1 MFGDLMGNMEEKKA
15 QLQETLGNLEMQETS
30 SDGAISIKFNGLR
43 EVLDVSIDVSK
54 VDTSNGE
61 QLEDLLLVTLNKM
74 QARIAE
80 EEEAE
85 NKKMIKDILPPGLG
99 GLGNMFG

>member
-15 QLQETLGNLEMQETS
+15 QLQETLGNMEMQETS
-30 SDGAISIKFNGLR
+30 GEGAVCIKFNGLR
-43 EVLDVSIDVSK
+43 EVLDVSIDLSK
-54 VDTSNGE
+54 VDTADGE

-80 EEEAE
+80 VEEAE

-99 GLGNMFG
+99 GLGNIFG

>member
-43 EVLDVSIDVSK
+43 EVLDVSIDLSK
-54 VDTSNGE
+54 VDTSDGE

-80 EEEAE
+80 AEEVE

>member
-43 EVLDVSIDVSK
+43 EVLDVSIDLSK
-54 VDTSNGE
+54 VDTSDGE

-80 EEEAE
+80 AEEIE

>member
-43 EVLDVSIDVSK
+43 EVLDVSIDLSK
-54 VDTSNGE
+54 VDTSDGE

-80 EEEAE
+80 VEEAE

-99 GLGNMFG
+99 GLGNIFG

>member
-43 EVLDVSIDVSK
+43 EVLDVSIDLSK
-54 VDTSNGE
+54 VDTSDGE

-74 QARIAE
+74 QVRIAE
-80 EEEAE
+80 AEEAE

>member
-43 EVLDVSIDVSK
+43 EVLDVSIDLSK
-54 VDTSNGE
+54 VDTSDGE

-80 EEEAE
+80 AEEAE

>member
-15 QLQETLGNLEMQETS
+15 QLQETLGNMEMQETS
-30 SDGAISIKFNGLR
+30 GDGAVSIKFNGLR
-43 EVLDVSIDVSK
+43 EVLDVSIDLSK
-54 VDTSNGE
+54 VDTADGE
-61 QLEDLLLVTLNKM
+61 QLEDLMLVTLNKM

-80 EEEAE
+80 VEEAE

-99 GLGNMFG
+99 GLGNIFG